1 MVFYHCLSG
10 LTLLGFSVYQNTRQT
25 TKIDVIAVL
34 FKHYKGAKMRY
45 KKSVDIWQLS
55 DKQIKKLQVGQ
66 WVFAGDTKNIGRF
79 LGVKKSNTV
88 VVAWH
93 GNASFQKSYK
103 GYIQTLLN
111 YARG

>member
-1 MVFYHCLSG
+1 MQYS
-10 LTLLGFSVYQNTRQT
+10 
-25 TKIDVIAVL
+25 KP
-34 FKHYKGAKMRY
+34 
-45 KKSVDIWQLS
+45 VDIWQLS

-66 WVFAGDTKNIGRF
+66 WVYAGESKNIGRF

-88 VVAWH
+88 VVAWQ
-93 GNASFQKSYK
+93 GNASFQESYK